1 MMKFSNDTRLPVI
14 LQAILFIIPVNIY
27 VIGDW
32 LASGIQWSLFRYQQS
47 DLGNSLI
54 WFTKD
59 ISYLQQ
65 NLLKGRSV
73 LAAECDIIATLLMI
87 LAFFILVFAL
97 TDKPGIRIKYGALC
111 SLVGGVCFLIADII
125 QYGILFN
132 GSSGFIIPVGIPVIF
147 IAGIWMYRTN
157 FQSINLEK
165 PDKPKIS

>member
-1 MMKFSNDTRLPVI
+1 MKFSNNTRFPGI
-14 LQAILFIIPVNIY
+14 LQAILFFIPVNIY

-47 DLGNSLI
+47 DQGNSLI
-54 WFTKD
+54 WFTND
-59 ISYLQQ
+59 IAYIQQ

-73 LAAECDIIATLLMI
+73 LATECNLFAAFLMI
-87 LAFFILVFAL
+87 LAFCILVFAL

-111 SLVGGVCFLIADII
+111 SLMGGICFLIADII

-157 FQSINLEK
+157 FQSTNLEK
-165 PDKPKIS
+165 PDEPKIS